1 MHSISKSSPAEAMM
15 LSALSPTLWIT
26 ILLGFSEKQIEKM
39 LISFLQHRNFDK
51 IPIHD
56 TFHTFSFLCLAKLA
70 VKAGL
75 EIKMLQCFLTLLS
88 QRIHYEKKFPKLV

>member
-1 MHSISKSSPAEAMM
+1 M

-56 TFHTFSFLCLAKLA
+56 TFHTFSFLCLTKLA

-88 QRIHYEKKFPKLV
+88 QRIHYEKKFTKLV

>member
-39 LISFLQHRNFDK
+39 LIRFFQADE
-51 IPIHD
+51 IPKND
-56 TFHTFSFLCLAKLA
+56 TGHVFFHTLGQIVSQELQ
-70 VKAGL
+70 
-75 EIKMLQCFLTLLS
+75 IMLCFLSLLS
-88 QRIHYEKKFPKLV
+88 QIIQNNITG